1 MLSDGIDFPLYLAL
15 AQGIAPAA
23 RSLGWRVVLR
33 PHPLERTAVAAQ
45 YGERVGDVAIDRAG
59 ELYASLAAAHAVVSE
74 VSTGLFEAV
83 GVALDEVFLWDTAK
97 SRLRRPTTSLS
108 QLRER

>member
-1 MLSDGIDFPLYLAL
+1 MVQKDTVLVLSDGIDFPLYLAL

-45 YGERVGDVAIDRAG
+45 YG
-59 ELYASLAAAHAVVSE
+59 
-74 VSTGLFEAV
+74 
-83 GVALDEVFLWDTAK
+83 DESATLPLIAQANCTLPWP
-97 SRLRRPTTSLS
+97 RRT
-108 QLRER
+108 RW